1 MEKLPGTRFSTPLS
15 GSAKETQMRLE
26 HIASGPRRRPPVIYI
41 ALVFAFCLLCGN
53 LVSCQVKE
61 EEAPDISSA
70 DISIPAPPAQNP
82 DMEVREERET
92 LEAVDLDGDGL
103 ADSVTVAA
111 RFDPLLFEEGEKAGA
126 ITVTANLGSGETLE
140 WGWTGEDWYGI
151 WSLEAARLTSPDRD
165 ALVLELTFPNSNYR
179 AAEVRVLELD
189 SGELTERFR
198 TDFENIFCIL
208 GTYLASREGSPLS
221 AVRVPTLVD
230 KWHAPEWYTL
240 SWNGTGWDMIGDGFF
255 TDTETVVVA
264 EGRELTVMLQGRR
277 GDNGHFGHSLVY
289 DYIQVFDGDDL
300 LQTILPEDVPGD
312 DRFPEQTFLAEGS
325 PSVLVQDINFD
336 GAEDFAV
343 SCDMTRDQ
351 GYRWF
356 RWNSG
361 QGRFEYS
368 FSLAGIPELV
378 PQGQKIIEGCW
389 TENWESTVYN
399 IYSFNNRGWLIL
411 ESTWDTLSEAQNACQ
426 EDGLP

>member
-1 MEKLPGTRFSTPLS
+1 M
-15 GSAKETQMRLE
+15 
-26 HIASGPRRRPPVIYI
+26 
-41 ALVFAFCLLCGN
+41 
-53 LVSCQVKE
+53 
-61 EEAPDISSA
+61 
-70 DISIPAPPAQNP
+70 PA
-82 DMEVREERET
+82 
-92 LEAVDLDGDGL
+92 
-103 ADSVTVAA
+103 
-111 RFDPLLFEEGEKAGA
+111 
-126 ITVTANLGSGETLE
+126 
-140 WGWTGEDWYGI
+140 
-151 WSLEAARLTSPDRD
+151 
-165 ALVLELTFPNSNYR
+165 
-179 AAEVRVLELD
+179 
-189 SGELTERFR
+189 
-198 TDFENIFCIL
+198 
-208 GTYLASREGSPLS
+208 
-221 AVRVPTLVD
+221 LVD

-240 SWNGTGWDMIGDGFF
+240 SWNGAGWDMIGDGFF

-277 GDNGHFGHSLVY
+277 GDNGHSGHSLVY

-411 ESTWDTLSEAQNACQ
+411 ESTWDTLSDAQNAC
-426 EDGLP
+426 